1 MNRRPSIFIVS
12 VMTLV
17 LLLIATTQ
25 VQAQTMEPTLPN
37 GCSTNSPTQNWI
49 NSVTSTPTSI
59 TVTLNDPPRPEGA
72 LIVICS
78 PNDSNI
84 YSENTIFTLFTPAAG
99 SHTIHRIGWNQPT
112 NAPPVKP
119 ATDYW
124 VRIRD
129 GTGYGGNYSEWYYIR
144 TKAVSLT
151 LNSAGADN
159 TYQSGDEIEVTATF
173 TESVTVTGSPRI
185 PFTLGQETLHAVY
198 DSGSPGTALE
208 FSYTVVA
215 GDLDTDGI
223 EIAAN
228 ALENHG
234 GSTINL
240 TSDSSVAAALEHG
253 AVTASANHKVDGG
266 AVTTPTVPEFAN
278 DTMTLEVAENTASG
292 SNVGTAV
299 TAVDRDRDT
308 LTYSL
313 SGTDAGSFDID
324 SANGQITVGSGTV
337 LDYETTTSYSV
348 TVGVTDGKND
358 NGDDE
363 SSPTV
368 DATIVVEISVTNVEE
383 PPEVPTNVTVTGAS
397 SSSLAVS
404 WTAPSNQGAR
414 LDGYDVRYFQGTSSP
429 SAESQWIDHAHSG
442 TGTSTTIS
450 GLAANTAYQVQ
461 VRAKGDG
468 NSAWVFASGVTERL
482 PAPPEFANDNVTLA
496 VVENTAAGSDV
507 GVPVTASDVNG
518 DTLTYSLS
526 GTDAGSFDIDSASG
540 QIKVGSG
547 TALNYEA
554 KNSYSV
560 TVEVTDSE
568 DENGN
573 TQDPPT
579 VDDTVAVVINVT
591 NIEEPPGLPTNV
603 TVTAVSK
610 SSVSVSW
617 TAPSDHGARLSGYD
631 VRYYQGTSAPTD
643 ESQWINHA
651 HSDTGTST
659 TISGLSANTDYQVQV
674 RATGDGAGDWVTASG
689 VTEALP
695 TVPEFAS
702 DSAVRTVAENLASG
716 SSVGAVVVAT
726 DSDRDTLTYSL
737 SGTDA
742 GSFNIDSATG
752 QITVGSGTVLNFETK
767 SRYSVTVGV
776 TDGED
781 ENGDTQVSPTIDD
794 TIAVR
799 IQLIDVNEE
808 PEFSDGARTTRS
820 VAENSPAGT
829 LIGEPVAATD
839 VDRGDRLTYTLSG
852 TDRAAFTINSDNGQL
867 AVAPNTTLDFE
878 TTPTLVVTV
887 TATDAAGAS
896 VGITVVINLTDKS
909 EPPKVPSGVTQRNTT
924 DSSLTVLWDAPGRG
938 DPPVVSYL
946 LQYRVSGSG
955 NQWTDINTTFTS
967 VNLTGL
973 KDDFNYRVRVLAT
986 NADGASGWSEKI
998 VKTFPSSSPCS
1009 YPHQQ
1014 VDLKT
1019 PPTSVA
1025 ATYKS
1030 ITVEAAIKS
1039 FAQFYLCK
1047 PDALGNYTRSSTPD
1061 IRANGQYKHT
1071 FTDVTAGSRHWV
1083 GGVTFA
1089 ENGFSTLTIEWTA
1102 VDVPNNEPPVFDSL
1116 DGVRSVAENS
1126 PADTNIGAAF
1136 TATDPEGDT
1145 LQWTLG
1151 GTDAEYFLIEVN
1163 ENEAQLKLAEDAKLD
1178 YETRRSYR
1186 LTLAVSDGL
1195 NHDAEADT
1203 TPDASLP
1210 ITVTVTDVIEKPL
1223 APTILRTAG
1232 QSAGGLLI
1240 RWSAPDNT
1248 GRPPI
1253 VDYDLQ
1259 YRDAGTT
1266 NTFVDARYD

>member
-1 MNRRPSIFIVS
+1 
-12 VMTLV
+12 
-17 LLLIATTQ
+17 
-25 VQAQTMEPTLPN
+25 
-37 GCSTNSPTQNWI
+37 
-49 NSVTSTPTSI
+49 
-59 TVTLNDPPRPEGA
+59 
-72 LIVICS
+72 
-78 PNDSNI
+78 
-84 YSENTIFTLFTPAAG
+84 
-99 SHTIHRIGWNQPT
+99 
-112 NAPPVKP
+112 
-119 ATDYW
+119 
-124 VRIRD
+124 
-129 GTGYGGNYSEWYYIR
+129 
-144 TKAVSLT
+144 
-151 LNSAGADN
+151 
-159 TYQSGDEIEVTATF
+159 
-173 TESVTVTGSPRI
+173 
-185 PFTLGQETLHAVY
+185 
-198 DSGSPGTALE
+198 
-208 FSYTVVA
+208 
-215 GDLDTDGI
+215 
-223 EIAAN
+223 
-228 ALENHG
+228 
-234 GSTINL
+234 
-240 TSDSSVAAALEHG
+240 
-253 AVTASANHKVDGG
+253 
-266 AVTTPTVPEFAN
+266 
-278 DTMTLEVAENTASG
+278 
-292 SNVGTAV
+292 
-299 TAVDRDRDT
+299 

-429 SAESQWIDHAHSG
+429 STESQWIDHAHSG

-591 NIEEPPGLPTNV
+591 NIEEPPGPPTNV
-603 TVTAVSK
+603 TVTGDSK
-610 SSVSVSW
+610 SSVTVSW

-659 TISGLSANTDYQVQV
+659 TISGLSANSDYQVQV

-924 DSSLTVLWDAPGRG
+924 DSSLTVLWDAPGRD

-946 LQYRVSGSG
+946 LQYRESTGTL
-955 NQWTDINTTFTS
+955 WTDVNTAFTS

-986 NADGASGWSEKI
+986 NADGASDWSKEFR
-998 VKTFPSSSPCS
+998 VYTFPSSSRCS

-1047 PDALGNYTRSSTPD
+1047 PDALGNYTRSQTPD

-1266 NTFVDARYD
+1266 NTFVDARYDGTGTTHTISSLGNRVRYEVQVRARNRDGDGEWSATALGSSGTPPNLPPAFDSESTVRVVEDNSIAGTRVGVPVSATEPEGENDTLVYSLSGPDASYFTVDNIGQLRVGSQRLRDRNIKSFYRVVVEVADQRNEEGDADSLVDDEIEVFVAVTDVHTDVGVCGRSEAAQRALLAATTGEADCADVTPEDLLM